1 MGVIKGLKQIA
12 DYNRAQDERRAAAA
26 DRVKVT
32 WVKLSDGDSIKI
44 RFLQELDEDS
54 PNYSEKNGVGFIA
67 VEHSSPEDYKRKAVC
82 TSDQGGCYA
91 CDRVRS
97 ASDKD
102 ERSGW
107 KQRQKLYI
115 NVLVDNGK
123 DEPFVAV
130 LSQGNGAKSITPG
143 LIEFATDN
151 VSITN
156 RYFRIKRTGSGI
168 SDTSYT
174 LTPQDPRN
182 DLPSVEDFEIFD
194 LDASVVR
201 TVPLAEQAEFYGGQ
215 TNSASSDSPRQEVN
229 SSDIW

>member
-12 DYNRAQDERRAAAA
+12 SYNKEQDDRRAAAA

-32 WVKLSDGDSIKI
+32 WVKLSDGDSVKI

-54 PNYSEKNGVGFIA
+54 PNFSEKNGVGFIA
-67 VEHSSPEDYKRKAVC
+67 VEHTAPSNFHNRAVC
-82 TSDQGGCYA
+82 TADEGCCYA

-102 ERSGW
+102 ERGKW

-130 LSQGNGAKSITPG
+130 LSQGNGAKSVTPS
-143 LIEFATDN
+143 LIEFATDSP
-151 VSITN
+151 SITN

-174 LTPQDPRN
+174 LTPGDPRD
-182 DLPSVEDFEIFD
+182 DLASVEDFEIYD
-194 LDASVVR
+194 LEKSVVR
-201 TVPLAEQAEFYGGQ
+201 NVPLAEQADFYGEAEPS
-215 TNSASSDSPRQEVN
+215 TTSSVKQEVN